1 MLEIKNVDTF
11 YGNMSI
17 LKDIS
22 ISVREKEIVAILG
35 ANGAGKSTLLD
46 TIVGIVR
53 PRRGSVEFEGK
64 RIDHLATDRIVKA
77 GISQCPE
84 GRRVF
89 PQMNVWENLM
99 LGAYVRRKDPA
110 VAKDLAY
117 VYSLFPILEERKEQ
131 MAGTLSGGQ
140 QQMLAMGRALMSRPK
155 LMLLDEPSI
164 GLAPFLVEEIFQ
176 IVKRINEEG
185 TTILLVEQ
193 NARAALKVSHRGLVL
208 ETGRLVLED
217 ESQALLNNPKIKEA
231 YLGG

>member
-1 MLEIKNVDTF
+1 MLEIKNIDTF
-11 YGNMSI
+11 YGSMSI

-22 ISVREKEIVAILG
+22 ISVKSKEIVAILG

-53 PRRGSVEFEGK
+53 PRRGSIEFEGK
-64 RIDHLATDRIVKA
+64 RIDHWATDRIVRA

-89 PQMNVWENLM
+89 PQMTVWENLM

-110 VAKDLAY
+110 VAKDLEY
-117 VYSLFPILEERKEQ
+117 VYSLFNILQERKTQ
-131 MAGTLSGGQ
+131 LAGTLSGGQ

-176 IVKRINEEG
+176 IVKRINQEG

-193 NARAALKVSHRGLVL
+193 NARAALQVSHRGFVL